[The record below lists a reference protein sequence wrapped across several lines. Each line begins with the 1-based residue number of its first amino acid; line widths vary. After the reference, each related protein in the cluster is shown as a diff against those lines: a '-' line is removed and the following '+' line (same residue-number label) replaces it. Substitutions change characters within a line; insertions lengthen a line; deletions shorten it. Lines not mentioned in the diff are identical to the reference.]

1 MLSRLVIRK
10 ALPKAAALRPTAAAF
25 HSSPLRS
32 EEEAKAVAASH
43 PGFLNQFG
51 LDDWK
56 ISMPI
61 LAALSIP
68 AISNNVRLVCLV
80 PDECCG
86 CSRPA
91 LYLSL
96 CSSTC

>member
-32 EEEAKAVAASH
+32 EEEAKAVEASH

-56 ISMPI
+56 FSMPI
-61 LAALSIP
+61 IAALSIP
-68 AISNNVRLVCLV
+68 ALSNNVRLVAVMMCRA
-80 PDECCG
+80 CAH
-86 CSRPA
+86 PA
-91 LYLSL
+91 IS
-96 CSSTC
+96 SSTS